1 MDVVREPAR
10 DVPVVREADVLVVGG
25 GTAGI
30 AAGLAAARTG
40 AKTLVV
46 ESRECLGGQMSA
58 GLVVMWP
65 AAVSYTPGES
75 FFGGIT
81 CELGEKMEAL
91 GVAGR
96 PAGPGT
102 VYRYDPEA
110 MKVICLELFEDAG
123 VELRLRSH
131 VANVV
136 MEGDRID
143 AVIMES
149 KSGREAMRGKIIID
163 CTGDAD
169 LLPFAGAPFDETQT
183 NISLMYKIANIDGD
197 RMAAYFKEH
206 DAEQFWAKMRE
217 MGMDHIPGSAGIA
230 PNQPNVAL
238 SGISFADRSC
248 LSADDLTYIEV
259 EARKRIWKTVEY
271 LKKNLPG
278 WENAAVL
285 ETSSQIG
292 GRLSRWVDAE
302 YNMSP
307 EEQSGGAKYDD
318 AIAQWSFTGDNI
330 HDIPYRA
337 IVPKKV
343 ENLLVGGRM
352 VRPASLRIIPAC
364 IETGEAAGVAA
375 AMATAGDIP
384 PRHLD
389 VKELQKRLV
398 SQNVVLRDGIGE

>member
-1 MDVVREPAR
+1 MQFVTEPAR
-10 DVPVVREADVLVVGG
+10 EIPVVRETDVLVVGG

-30 AAGLAAARTG
+30 AAGLAAARNG

-46 ESRECLGGQMSA
+46 ESRECLGGQASA

-65 AAVSYTPGES
+65 SAVSYTPGES

-81 CELGEKMEAL
+81 CELGAKMEAM

-102 VYRYDPEA
+102 VYRYDPEG
-110 MKVICLELFEDAG
+110 MKYLCLELFDGAG
-123 VELRLRSH
+123 VQLRLRSH

-136 MEGDRID
+136 MDGDRID

-149 KSGREAMRGKIIID
+149 KSGREAIRAKMVID

-169 LLPFAGAPFDETQT
+169 LLEFADAPFEETQMR
-183 NISLMYKIANIDGD
+183 ISLMYKIGNVDNDKMVAHFQDHD
-197 RMAAYFKEH
+197 R
-206 DAEQFWAKMRE
+206 EQFWAKTKE
-217 MGMDHIPGSAGIA
+217 MGMDHIPGTAGIA
-230 PNQPNVAL
+230 PNMPNVAL
-238 SGISFADRSC
+238 SGISFDGRSC
-248 LSADDLTYIEV
+248 IDADDLTYIEV
-259 EARKRIWKTVEY
+259 QARKDIWKTVEY
-271 LKKNLPG
+271 LKRNLPG

-292 GRLSRWVDAE
+292 GRLSRFVDAE
-302 YNMSP
+302 YNMTA
-307 EEQSGGAKYDD
+307 EEQTSGQRFED

-352 VRPASLRIIPAC
+352 VRPAALRIIPAC
-364 IETGEAAGVAA
+364 IMTGEAAGAA
-375 AMATAGDIP
+375 ASLAAANDAP
-384 PRHLD
+384 PRRID
-389 VKELQKRLV
+389 VKDLQKRLV
-398 SQNVVLRDGIGE
+398 DGGVVLRDGLGR

>member
-1 MDVVREPAR
+1 MNVVYEPAR
-10 DVPVVREADVLVVGG
+10 EVPVVREVDVLVVGG

-30 AAGLAAARTG
+30 AAGIAAARNG

-65 AAVSYTPGES
+65 AKVSYTPGES

-81 CELGEKMEAL
+81 CEMGQKMEAM

-110 MKVICLELFEDAG
+110 MKVLCLQLFQEAG
-123 VELRLRSH
+123 VQLRLRSH
-131 VANVV
+131 VANVL
-136 MEGDRID
+136 MDGDRID
-143 AVIMES
+143 AVLMAS
-149 KSGREAMRGKIIID
+149 KSGREAVRAKLVVD

-169 LLPFAGAPFDETQT
+169 VLAFAGAPFDETQFR
-183 NISLMYKIANIDGD
+183 ISLMYKIANIDNEKTAAWFEKND
-197 RMAAYFKEH
+197 R
-206 DAEQFWAKMRE
+206 DAFWAKTKE
-217 MGMDHIPGSAGIA
+217 MGMDHIPGTAGIS
-230 PNQPNVAL
+230 PNLPNVAL
-238 SGISFADRSC
+238 SGISFDGRSC
-248 LSADDLTYIEV
+248 LDADDLTFIEV
-259 EARKRIWKTVEY
+259 EARLRIWKTVEY
-271 LKKNLPG
+271 LRKNLPG
-278 WENAAVL
+278 WEKAAVL

-302 YNMSP
+302 YNMSE
-307 EEQSGGAKYDD
+307 EEQRSGQRFED
-318 AIAQWSFTGDNI
+318 AVAQWSFTGENV

-352 VRPASLRIIPAC
+352 VRPAALRIIPAC
-364 IETGEAAGVAA
+364 IMTGEAAGTAA
-375 AMATAGDIP
+375 AMAVAQATP
-384 PRHLD
+384 PRKLD
-389 VKELQKRLV
+389 VRQIQQRLAK
-398 SQNVVLRDGIGE
+398 QGVVLRENLL